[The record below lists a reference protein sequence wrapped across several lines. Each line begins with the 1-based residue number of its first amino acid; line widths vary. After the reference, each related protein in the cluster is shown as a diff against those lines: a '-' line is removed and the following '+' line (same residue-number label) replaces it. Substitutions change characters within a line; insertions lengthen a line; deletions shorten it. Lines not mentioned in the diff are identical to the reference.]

1 MNLKTK
7 YQGEIKGMLQKE
19 LALANVMEVPKLTK
33 IVINVGLGEALSDSK
48 VLEKV
53 AKQLSQIT
61 GQKPAITRA
70 KVSIS
75 TFKLRAGDKIGLKA
89 TLRGIRMYDFLE
101 KLIRIVFPR
110 VRDFRGIAKN
120 HFDGQGNFN
129 LGITEQT
136 VFSEIE
142 YSQIDKIRGLQITL
156 VTNTK
161 NDAHALLLLQKLG
174 IPFIKEEEGKNRKS

>member
-7 YQGEIKGMLQKE
+7 YQEEIKGELQKE
-19 LALANVMEVPKLTK
+19 LALTNVMEVPKLTK

-61 GQKPAITRA
+61 GQKPAVTRA

-75 TFKLRAGDKIGLKA
+75 TFKLRAGDKIGLKV
-89 TLRGIRMYDFLE
+89 TMRGLHMYDFLE

-110 VRDFRGIAKN
+110 VRDFRGIAKT

-129 LGITEQT
+129 LGLTEQT
-136 VFSEIE
+136 VFPEID
-142 YSQIDKIRGLQITL
+142 YAQIDKVRGLQITF
-156 VTNTK
+156 VTNTR
-161 NDAHALLLLQKLG
+161 NDAYTLLLLQKLG
-174 IPFIKEEEGKNRKS
+174 IPFIKEEEKKNK